1 LTELIEIDYD
11 QNVQKNGVKIPSFIE
26 AGIKYGHIKE
36 GYILKNYLED
46 AVANNGYETIGIHGV
61 QGSGKSTL
69 TLQTGADIAYPLLRK
84 ELGRDPTEQELW
96 TKVLEALVFKPAQ
109 FINKLEAVKRNE
121 RLPFILWDDVGVH
134 YTNTAFRLDMELYSS
149 IDSMWAVIRTKVAIC
164 VVNIPLF
171 MRLAKNIKDNLT
183 FEVYVGR
190 NHMVQVRRL
199 FYLPGQKYIDE
210 NLFKPIIG
218 EPYEFNIF
226 DVPKWVWDQYWEM
239 RLDLTEEALAN
250 LKESTDMGDNANWV
264 PVKQVALE
272 LGKAASS
279 IAQDVSRGAYEGKKI
294 KGVMCIARQDYILM
308 KDTWNKTQ
316 HNRLKR
322 GVTPIP

>member
-1 LTELIEIDYD
+1 LAELQIEPDYD
-11 QNVQKNGVKIPSFIE
+11 QIVPQGKQRIPAFIE
-26 AGIKYGHIKE
+26 AGLKYGHIHE
-36 GYILKNYLED
+36 GWILKNYLEH
-46 AVANNGYETIGIHGV
+46 AVDTNGYETVGIHGV

-69 TLQTGADIAYPLLRK
+69 TLQTGADIAYRLLK
-84 ELGRDPTEQELW
+84 KDLGREPTEEELW
-96 TKVLEALVFKPAQ
+96 GKVLESLVFKPAQ
-109 FINKLEAVKRNE
+109 FINKLEAVPRGS
-121 RLPFILWDDVGVH
+121 RLPFVLWDDVGVH
-134 YTNTAFRLDMELYSS
+134 YTNTAFRLDMELYSN
-149 IDSMWAVIRTKVAIC
+149 IDAMWAVIRTKVAIC

-190 NHMVQVRRL
+190 NRMVQVRRL

-218 EPYEFNIF
+218 EPKEFNIY

-250 LKESTDMGDNANWV
+250 LRESTDMGENTDWV
-264 PVKQVALE
+264 PIKKVALE

-279 IAQDVSRGAYEGKKI
+279 ISQDISRGAYEGKKV
-294 KGVMCIARQDYILM
+294 KGVMCISSADYDLM
-308 KDTWNKTQ
+308 KCTWEKTQ
-316 HNRLKR
+316 PNRLKR
-322 GVTPIP
+322 SKG